1 MNFILVDKFCLDPD
15 ETPDFYITNY
25 NNKAKFI
32 LREVRQKFPDIS
44 IEHFD
49 DDYEYDCDHSKYS
62 IEKDDF
68 KFCFTANWDILR
80 EIEKITEKYGYKIH
94 DESY

>member
-1 MNFILVDKFCLDPD
+1 MNYILVDKYCLDPD
-15 ETPDFYITNY
+15 ETPDLYITNF
-25 NNKAKFI
+25 NDKAKFI
-32 LREVRQKFPDIS
+32 LREVRRKFPNVDV
-44 IEHFD
+44 EHFD
-49 DDYEYDCDHSKYS
+49 DDYDGDGKYE

-68 KFCFTANWDILR
+68 KFCFTANWDTLR